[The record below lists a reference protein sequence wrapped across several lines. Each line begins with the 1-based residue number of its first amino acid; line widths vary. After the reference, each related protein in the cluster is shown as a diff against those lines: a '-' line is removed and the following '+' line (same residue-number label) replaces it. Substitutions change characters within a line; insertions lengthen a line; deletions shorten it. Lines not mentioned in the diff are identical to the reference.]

1 MRILIADDASD
12 AREILGRLLKRW
24 GHEVVTASNGRE
36 AWEILERE
44 TIRLVISDWMMP
56 EVDGLELCIRIRAG
70 QWDHYIYFILLTA
83 RDDKDDLIEG
93 MTAGADDFL
102 TKSFNF
108 EELRVRLRAAE
119 RILSLESQLA
129 SRNSK
134 LEETNGKLHAALD
147 RIEQDLRAAAALQ
160 ASLLP
165 KDPNVS
171 PAVALAW
178 LFLPAT
184 EIGGDIFDFFRLN
197 DRDLGFYH
205 LDVAGH
211 GVPSAMMSV
220 TLSRTMSAELG
231 EGHLI
236 APPGGESR
244 VRAPDAVVADLNRRF
259 QSGDIAPYF
268 TMVYGYID
276 TQSGHGELC
285 QAGHPH
291 PLLARRDGRV
301 EQVGHGGFA
310 VGMLEGVPYDSVGF
324 TLESGDRLILYS
336 DGITDSRNAEGESFE
351 LERLI
356 GLAGDCSDTPP
367 ATLTTR
373 VDEILRVWRGAGEIE
388 DDISLL
394 VLQRR

>member
-36 AWEILERE
+36 AWEILRQEPL
-44 TIRLVISDWMMP
+44 RLIISDWMMP
-56 EVDGLELCIRIRAG
+56 EIDGLELCRRVREA
-70 QWDHYIYFILLTA
+70 QWEHYVYFILLTA
-83 RDDKDDLIEG
+83 RDDKEDLIEG

-129 SRNSK
+129 LRNSK

-147 RIEQDLRAAAALQ
+147 RIQQDLRAAAALQ

-220 TLSRTMSAELG
+220 TLSRTLSAELG
-231 EGHLI
+231 EGHLV
-236 APPGGESR
+236 APPEGERR
-244 VRAPDAVVADLNRRF
+244 VKAPDAVVADLNRRF
-259 QSGDIAPYF
+259 QSGDNAPYF

-276 TQSGHGELC
+276 THSGRGELC

-310 VGMLEGVPYDSVGF
+310 VGMLEGVPYDSVAF
-324 TLESGDRLILYS
+324 TLEPGDRLILYS
-336 DGITDSRNAEGESFE
+336 DGITDCRNAEGESFE

-356 GLAGDCSDTPP
+356 GLAVDCGGAPP
-367 ATLTTR
+367 KTLASR
-373 VDEILRVWRGAGEIE
+373 LDMALRDWRGEGEIE

>member
-36 AWEILERE
+36 AWEILRQEPL
-44 TIRLVISDWMMP
+44 RLVISDWMMP
-56 EVDGLELCIRIRAG
+56 EIDGLELCRRVREA
-70 QWDHYIYFILLTA
+70 QWEHYVYFILLTA
-83 RDDKDDLIEG
+83 RDDKEDLIEG

-147 RIEQDLRAAAALQ
+147 RIQQDLRAAAALQ

-220 TLSRTMSAELG
+220 TLSRTLSAELG
-231 EGHLI
+231 EGHLA
-236 APPGGESR
+236 APPADERR
-244 VRAPDAVVADLNRRF
+244 VKAPDAVVADLNRRF
-259 QSGDIAPYF
+259 QSGENAPYF

-276 TQSGHGELC
+276 THSGRGELC

-291 PLLARRDGRV
+291 PLLARHDGRV

-310 VGMLEGVPYDSVGF
+310 VGMLEGVPYDSVDF

-336 DGITDSRNAEGESFE
+336 DGITDCRNAEGESFE

-356 GLAGDCSDTPP
+356 GLAGNCIDTPP
-367 ATLTTR
+367 ASLTTR
-373 VDEILRVWRGAGEIE
+373 VDDTLRRWRGAGEIE